1 MDSIGGTGTL
11 IVCAAVLVLGGV
23 VCQLFAPETSAS
35 YLKKVAEK
43 EAAAN

>member
-1 MDSIGGTGTL
+1 
-11 IVCAAVLVLGGV
+11 

-43 EAAAN
+43 EATAN